1 LREIIRHLYQ
11 QPQDLIIISVTS
23 TQLNTLQRSQQKSLN
38 DAMWSAIFSALQN
51 AVVTIVQGIKGSLI
65 IIIGLRDMNTIMPS
79 WH

>member
-1 LREIIRHLYQ
+1 MQ
-11 QPQDLIIISVTS
+11 K
-23 TQLNTLQRSQQKSLN
+23 SQQKSLN
-38 DAMWSAIFSALQN
+38 NAMWSAIFSALQN

>member
-1 LREIIRHLYQ
+1 LYQ

>member
-1 LREIIRHLYQ
+1 LYQ
-11 QPQDLIIISVTS
+11 QPQNLIIISVTG

-38 DAMWSAIFSALQN
+38 DATWSAIFSALQN
-51 AVVTIVQGIKGSLI
+51 AVVTIVQGIKRSLI